1 VQPSLDILCVSD
13 MTADLVLLGRELP
26 RFGQVE
32 TLLDDYLLEI
42 GGSANIFASQF
53 CKLGGRAGLVGCVG
67 ADVLGSFLKAKLTT
81 IGVDLRH
88 VRDNPRVKTGIST
101 HLVHQGDRAI
111 LTYLGTADALRP
123 EDLGDELLAGTRHW
137 HIASYFLLKQLR
149 SRWPS
154 FLREARR
161 SKKTV
166 SLDTNWD
173 PDERWTGV
181 EELLPLVDI
190 FLPNENEAVAITR
203 LESADE
209 AGQALSL
216 LGPLVV
222 IKCGARGAVAFR
234 NGQEVAAV
242 EPESLLLEPV
252 DSTGA
257 GDNFDAGFLR
267 GYLLDR
273 SIEDCLRLG
282 SRCAAASL
290 GALGGI
296 EGQWRHNVADD
307 GKAA

>member
-1 VQPSLDILCVSD
+1 
-13 MTADLVLLGRELP
+13 MTADLVLRGRELP

-88 VRDNPRVKTGIST
+88 VRDNPRIKTGVST

-111 LTYLGTADALRP
+111 LTYLGTADGVRP

-161 SKKTV
+161 SQTTV

-173 PDERWTGV
+173 PEERWADV

-203 LESADE
+203 MESADE

-216 LGPLVV
+216 LGPLVI

-273 SIEDCLRLG
+273 ALEDCLRLG

>member
-1 VQPSLDILCVSD
+1 LVQPLDILCVSD
-13 MTADLVLLGRELP
+13 MTADLIVRGRELP

-32 TLLDDYLLEI
+32 TLLDDYVLEV

-88 VRDNPRVKTGIST
+88 VKDNPRIKTGISA
-101 HLVHQGDRAI
+101 HLNHQGDRAI
-111 LTYLGTADALRP
+111 LTYLGTADGVRP
-123 EDLGDELLAGTRHW
+123 EELGDELLLGAHHW
-137 HIASYFLLKQLR
+137 HIASFFLLAQLR
-149 SRWPS
+149 SRWPA
-154 FLREARR
+154 FLLEAKRLE
-161 SKKTV
+161 KTV

-173 PDERWTGV
+173 PEETWAGV
-181 EELLPLVDI
+181 KELLPWVDI
-190 FLPNENEAVAITR
+190 FLPNENEAIAIAQKST
-203 LESADE
+203 AKE
-209 AGQALSL
+209 AGQSLSL

-222 IKCGARGAVAFR
+222 VKCGASGALAFK
-234 NGQEVAAV
+234 NGQEIAAV
-242 EPESLLLEPV
+242 VPESLVAEPV

-267 GYLLDR
+267 AFLLSR
-273 SIEDCLRLG
+273 ALEDCLRLG
-282 SRCAAASL
+282 TRCAGASL

>member
-1 VQPSLDILCVSD
+1 MLDVLCVSD
-13 MTADLVLLGRELP
+13 MTADLIVRGRELP

-32 TLLDDYLLEI
+32 TLLDDYILEI

-67 ADVLGSFLKAKLTT
+67 ADVLGSFLRAKLTT

-88 VRDNPRVKTGIST
+88 VRDNPRLKTGISA
-101 HLVHQGDRAI
+101 HLNHQGDRAI
-111 LTYLGTADALRP
+111 LTYLGTADGVRA
-123 EDLGDELLAGTRHW
+123 EDLADDLLLAARHW
-137 HIASYFLLKQLR
+137 HIASYFLLEQLR
-149 SRWPS
+149 SRWPA

-161 SKKTV
+161 LKKTV

-173 PDERWTGV
+173 PVEKWTGV
-181 EELLPLVDI
+181 KELLPEVDI
-190 FLPNENEAVAITR
+190 FLPNENEAIAITKKATP
-203 LESADE
+203 EE

-222 IKCGARGAVAFR
+222 IKCGARGAVAFK
-234 NGQEVAAV
+234 NGQEIAAMA
-242 EPESLLLEPV
+242 PESLLVEPV

-267 GYLLDR
+267 GFLLNR
-273 SIEDCLRLG
+273 TLEDCLRLG
-282 SRCAAASL
+282 TRCAGASL

>member
-1 VQPSLDILCVSD
+1 
-13 MTADLVLLGRELP
+13 MTADLIVRGRELP

-32 TLLDDYLLEI
+32 TLLDDYILEI

-88 VRDNPRVKTGIST
+88 VKDNPRIKTGISA
-101 HLVHQGDRAI
+101 HLNHQGDRAI
-111 LTYLGTADALRP
+111 LTYLGTADAVRP
-123 EDLGDELLAGTRHW
+123 EDLSDDLLLGARHW
-137 HIASYFLLKQLR
+137 HIASYFLLGQLR
-149 SRWPS
+149 SRWPG
-154 FLREARR
+154 FLREAKRL
-161 SKKTV
+161 KKTV

-173 PDERWTGV
+173 PVEAWTGV
-181 EELLPLVDI
+181 KEILPLVDI
-190 FLPNENEAVAITR
+190 FLPNENEAIAITQAAT
-203 LESADE
+203 ADE
-209 AGQALSL
+209 AGQSLSL

-222 IKCGARGAVAFR
+222 VKCGARGAVAFK
-234 NGQEVAAV
+234 NGQEIAAV

-267 GYLLDR
+267 GFLLDR
-273 SIEDCLRLG
+273 ALEDCLRLG
-282 SRCAAASL
+282 ARCAAASL

>member
-1 VQPSLDILCVSD
+1 
-13 MTADLVLLGRELP
+13 MTADLILRGRERP

-67 ADVLGSFLKAKLTT
+67 ADVLGSFLRAKLTT

-88 VRDNPRVKTGIST
+88 LRDNPRIKTGISA
-101 HLVHQGDRAI
+101 HLSHQGDRAI
-111 LTYLGTADALRP
+111 LTYLGTADGVRA
-123 EDLGDELLAGTRHW
+123 EDLGDELLAGARHW
-137 HIASYFLLKQLR
+137 HIASYFLLEQLR
-149 SRWPS
+149 PRWPS
-154 FLREARR
+154 FLREAKRL
-161 SKKTV
+161 KKTV

-173 PDERWTGV
+173 PQERWAGV
-181 EELLPLVDI
+181 KELLPLVDI
-190 FLPNENEAVAITR
+190 FLPNENEAIAITR
-203 LESADE
+203 MESAEE
-209 AGQALSL
+209 AGQSLSL
-216 LGPLVV
+216 LGPMVV
-222 IKCGARGAVAFR
+222 VKRGARGAVAFK
-234 NGQEVAAV
+234 NGQEIAAV
-242 EPESLLLEPV
+242 QPESLLIEPV

-273 SIEDCLRLG
+273 ALEDCLRLG
-282 SRCAAASL
+282 ARCAGASL